1 MKLKR
6 KKLSALLEQ
15 LEIIKEQAKSF
26 ENKFAHQLSLVHSSN
41 LESARNLVHYLALRN
56 QDIRDLQNSLW
67 ELGISRLGRAESH
80 VMASIISIE
89 NLLKSLLYEDVSE
102 TDKPSVSFKK
112 GRKLLKA
119 HTIELFGNKLKGS
132 KVRIMVTFP
141 ASAAE
146 DYKLV
151 RKLFKSGMNSARINC
166 AHDNSEV
173 WERMIKSINKAKKQT
188 GRGCKICMDLGGPKL
203 RTGPMRFG
211 PKAIHLTP
219 ERDLLGNV
227 TSPAEAWLVPDGFIP
242 ETVDDTI
249 FIPVPADFLEKL
261 KAGSE
266 IIFKDTRGKEK
277 KLIAG
282 KKAADRRL
290 VKCYESAYIKTGTE
304 FILAVDNT
312 SVKAGELLPLEESIL
327 LKAGDKLIIH
337 KENIQGEPAEYN
349 MAGELIKPAHISC
362 TLPEIFNDVKKGE
375 LIILDD
381 GKIEGTISKVDTDNL
396 EIIVT
401 YAKEE
406 GSRLRADKGINLP
419 QSDMTVKGLTPK
431 DKEDLRFIA
440 QHADIVNYSFV
451 NTADDVIDMLE
462 ELKQNNAEHLG
473 IIFKI
478 ETRKAF
484 ENLPAIL
491 LTAMQHHPVGV
502 MIARG
507 DLAIE
512 CGWDELA
519 RIQEEILWICEAAH
533 IPIVWAT
540 QVLETMAKKGR
551 PSRAEITDAALAEQ
565 AECVM
570 LNKGPFIFEAIEI
583 LDIIISSMQE
593 YHYKKAPM
601 LPPLKIIKI

>member
-1 MKLKR
+1 MKIKK
-6 KKLSALLEQ
+6 KKLTVILNQ
-15 LEIIKEQAKSF
+15 LESIKKEAYSF
-26 ENKFAHQLSLVHSSN
+26 EIKYAEHLAKIHPSN
-41 LESARNLVHYLALRN
+41 AESAKNLVHYLALRN
-56 QDIRDLQNSLW
+56 QDIRELQNSLW

-80 VMASIISIE
+80 VMASLISVE
-89 NLLKSLLYEDVSE
+89 NLLKALLYDDEFE
-102 TDKPSVSFKK
+102 ADKPPISFKR
-112 GRKLLKA
+112 GRKLLKS

-141 ASAAE
+141 ATAAE

-151 RKLFKSGMNSARINC
+151 KKLFKSGMNSARINC
-166 AHDNSEV
+166 AHDTPDV
-173 WERMIKSINKAKKQT
+173 WSKMITSVNRAKKLT

-203 RTGPMRFG
+203 RTGPMRLG
-211 PKAIHLTP
+211 PKAVHLTP

-227 TSPAEAWLVPDGFIP
+227 TSPAEAWLVPEGFVP
-242 ETVDDTI
+242 ELDEKI
-249 FIPVPADFLEKL
+249 FIPISIDVFKTI

-266 IIFKDTRGKEK
+266 LVFRDTRGKEK
-277 KLIAG
+277 KLITG
-282 KKAADRRL
+282 RKIGDKRL

-304 FILAVDNT
+304 FILADGV
-312 SVKAGELLPLEESIL
+312 SIRAGELLPLEESIL
-327 LKAGDKLIIH
+327 LKEGDKLIIH
-337 KENIQGEPAEYN
+337 KDSSPGEPAEYN
-349 MAGELIKPAHISC
+349 PAGELIKPAHISC
-362 TLPEIFNDVKKGE
+362 TLPEIFKDVKKGE

-381 GKIEGTISKVDTDNL
+381 GKIEGTINKVDKDSIEVL
-396 EIIVT
+396 IT

-406 GSRLRADKGINLP
+406 GSKLKGDKGINLP
-419 QSDMTVKGLTPK
+419 VSNLTIKGLTPK
-431 DKEDLRFIA
+431 DKEDLKFICK
-440 QHADIVNYSFV
+440 HADIVNYSFV
-451 NTADDVIDMLE
+451 NTPEDVTNIFE
-462 ELKQNNAEHLG
+462 ELKLNNAEQLG

-512 CGWDELA
+512 CGWNELA

-583 LDIIISSMQE
+583 LDTIISSMQE

-601 LPPLKIIKI
+601 LPPLKIVKI